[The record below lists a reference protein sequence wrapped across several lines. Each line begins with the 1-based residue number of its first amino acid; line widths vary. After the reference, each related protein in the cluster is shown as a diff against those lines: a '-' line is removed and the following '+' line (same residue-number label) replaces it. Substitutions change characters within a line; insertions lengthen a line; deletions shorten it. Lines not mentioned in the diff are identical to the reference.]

1 MPRSKDKATAN
12 LSVIVPYE
20 DFEKLLESGIR
31 IEKMENQYNQLEEKY
46 NAMMEIY
53 REILDKVAEIN
64 RYL

>member
-1 MPRSKDKATAN
+1 MSRSKEKATSN
-12 LSVIVPYE
+12 LSVIVPYK
-20 DFEKLLESGIR
+20 DFEKLLESGKQ
-31 IEKMENQYNQLEEKY
+31 IERMENQYKQLEEKY